1 MNNDINIVLIVTI
14 LILIVS
20 ALIGLGR
27 GLIKSVFSTFAL
39 IVAVVLAIQIMPY
52 GTKLLKTT
60 PVYTSINSSIEKA
73 IDDKLQVSAEGVSA
87 QMAAIDQ
94 MDMPDY
100 IKDLLKTNNNAD
112 MYKALGISQFS
123 EYISNYITCL
133 ILNGISLLAAFLI
146 IYIVLRIVG
155 CMLDMMSRVP
165 VINGLNRVGGL
176 IFGLVNGAVFLWV
189 ACIVITVASTTQWGR
204 YVFGQ
209 INDSVILSYIYNNNY
224 LLTLLANMGKVLF

>member
-1 MNNDINIVLIVTI
+1 MNNEFNFVLLAAV

-27 GLIKSVFSTFAL
+27 GLIRSVFSTFAL

-52 GTKLLKTT
+52 GTKLLKAT
-60 PVYTSINSSIEKA
+60 PVYTSINSSIEKT
-73 IDDKLQVSAEGVSA
+73 IDDKLQVTAEGVSG
-87 QMAAIDQ
+87 QMAAIDN

-112 MYKALGISQFS
+112 MYKALGISEFS
-123 EYISNYITCL
+123 QYISNYITCL
-133 ILNGISLLAAFLI
+133 ILNGISLLVAFLI
-146 IYIVLRIVG
+146 IYIVIRIVG

-165 VINGLNRVGGL
+165 VVNGLNKIGGL
-176 IFGLVNGAVFLWV
+176 LFGLINGAVFLWV
-189 ACIVITVASTTQWGR
+189 ACIVLTIFSTTEWGK
-204 YVFGQ
+204 YIFGQ
-209 INDSVILSYIYNNNY
+209 INESVILSYIYNNNY